1 MSPDNNKIPGQAR
14 DDKPLY
20 CTNPKKYGN
29 LVLMDNIEYPVRL
42 NRYLYLKN
50 YCSRRQADIFI
61 EKGLVNI
68 NGRQAV
74 LGQKV
79 FEGDVIEI
87 DAQIEKKRE
96 NFVYFIFNKPK
107 GIVTRNPQGDEK
119 SIAHIWPK
127 AQKLQPI
134 GNLDKA
140 SVGLVFLTNDT
151 RIVDRLLSPKYHH
164 EKEYRVRVDKTI
176 PPSFEKKMSSGV
188 DIEGYTTKKCEV
200 EITGDRSFKIILT
213 EGKKH
218 QIRRMCAALGF
229 QIKELKRTRIMNLRL
244 GAQLREGQGRELTV
258 TEKIELLKSLGV
270 M

>member
-1 MSPDNNKIPGQAR
+1 
-14 DDKPLY
+14 
-20 CTNPKKYGN
+20 
-29 LVLMDNIEYPVRL
+29 MDNIEYPVRL

-50 YCSRRQADIFI
+50 YCSRRQADLYI

-68 NGRQAV
+68 NGKKAV

-79 FEGDVIEI
+79 FEGDLIEI
-87 DAQIEKKRE
+87 DAQIEKKKE
-96 NFVYFIFNKPK
+96 NFVYFVFNKPV
-107 GIVTRNPQGDEK
+107 GIVTRNPQGSEK
-119 SIAHIWPK
+119 SIEHVWPK

-140 SVGLVFLTNDT
+140 SHGLVFLTNDM

-164 EKEYRVRVDKTI
+164 EKEYRVRVDKTL
-176 PPSFEKKMSSGV
+176 PPSFAQKMMHGV
-188 DIEGYTTKKCEV
+188 NIEGYVTKKCHAEL
-200 EITGDRSFKIILT
+200 TGDRSFKIILT

-229 QIKELKRTRIMNLRL
+229 QVKELKRTRIMNLKL

-258 TEKIELLKSLGV
+258 GEKMELLKGLGV

>member
-1 MSPDNNKIPGQAR
+1 M
-14 DDKPLY
+14 
-20 CTNPKKYGN
+20 
-29 LVLMDNIEYPVRL
+29 LMDQIEYPVRL

-61 EKGLVNI
+61 AQGLVTI
-68 NGRQAV
+68 NGKRAV

-79 FEGDVIEI
+79 QEQDEVAI
-87 DAQIEKKRE
+87 DAQIEKKKE
-96 NFVYFIFNKPK
+96 NFVYYIFNKPV
-107 GIVTRNPQGDEK
+107 GIVTRNPQGEEK

-140 SVGLVFLTNDT
+140 SRGLVFLTNDT

-164 EKEYRVRVDKTI
+164 EKEYRIRVDKSLS
-176 PPSFEKKMSSGV
+176 PSFAKKMSHGV
-188 DIEGYTTKKCEV
+188 NIEGYMTKDCEV
-200 EITGDRSFKIILT
+200 EITGDRAFKIILT

-244 GAQLREGQGRELTV
+244 GTILKEGQGRELTV
-258 TEKIELLKSLGV
+258 GEKMELLKSLGV